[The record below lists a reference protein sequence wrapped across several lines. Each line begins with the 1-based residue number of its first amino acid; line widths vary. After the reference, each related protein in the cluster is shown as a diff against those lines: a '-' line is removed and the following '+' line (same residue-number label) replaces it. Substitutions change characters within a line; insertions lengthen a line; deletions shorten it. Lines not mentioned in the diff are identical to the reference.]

1 MKKSFLYN
9 PLKFF
14 LLAALRN
21 GVLSRLD
28 TALRVSKEAV
38 NSVEMFARKYLFD
51 DGSNVSWIDR
61 EFHNH
66 PALKSLS
73 EKSPIAFGVVSRL
86 HEDMENLLNAFSQAS
101 DLIWESRFRDAHI
114 LSTSILRRAAGFHE
128 FAIAEMRLKATCT
141 HVHAHMHT
149 CVVYVYHICWFMC
162 SVCLPYMLGR
172 VQCMSTL
179 YDGSCSMYFCML
191 VAGCRLLVAGS
202 WLLAAGCWWLV
213 AAAGC
218 CWLLAAGCGYVVL
231 PIEQILILNC

>member
-1 MKKSFLYN
+1 M
-9 PLKFF
+9 
-14 LLAALRN
+14 
-21 GVLSRLD
+21 
-28 TALRVSKEAV
+28 SKEAV

-128 FAIAEMRLKATCT
+128 FAIAEMRLKAAEMACCKVNRKVT
-141 HVHAHMHT
+141 HGVS
-149 CVVYVYHICWFMC
+149 Y
-162 SVCLPYMLGR
+162 SVFHRGLQL
-172 VQCMSTL
+172 S
-179 YDGSCSMYFCML
+179 
-191 VAGCRLLVAGS
+191 
-202 WLLAAGCWWLV
+202 
-213 AAAGC
+213 
-218 CWLLAAGCGYVVL
+218 
-231 PIEQILILNC
+231 